1 MDALTREE
9 RLGNL
14 LDFEEED
21 FARQIE
27 WFLHKRKRV
36 GLGSIL
42 LNIAR
47 IERTRAIHAYFIKN
61 NIVALK
67 QHCHLATKLSL
78 ASVGQN
84 GGANFEVA
92 TDFLYALLSDNL
104 DAISALAQV
113 EVPELLKERNNP
125 LNSRSY
131 VYMLQLAIRGEDE
144 NLREMIAK
152 VSKNGRKPVRIES
165 QEGKDFFSLLL
176 KRDQV
181 GLEECIGKHASIRS
195 PEPRIE
201 NFMSFQGALEAKL
214 CWFRDIPVNIDSPWV
229 QMELMPMRPLERYDD
244 VYDFLKPGWV
254 PPPQGVIADLS
265 RRLTK
270 AFGKKSR

>member
-1 MDALTREE
+1 MSALAREE

-21 FARQIE
+21 FPRQIE
-27 WFLHKRKRV
+27 WFLYKRKRV
-36 GLGSIL
+36 RLGSIL

-47 IERTRAIHAYFIKN
+47 IERTRAIHAYFILN
-61 NIVALK
+61 NMAALK
-67 QHCHLATKLSL
+67 QHCYLATKLSL

-152 VSKNGRKPVRIES
+152 VAKNGRKPVRIES
-165 QEGKDFFSLLL
+165 QEGRDFFSLLL

-214 CWFRDIPVNIDSPWV
+214 CWFRGIPVKIDSPWV

-265 RRLTK
+265 RQFTK
-270 AFGKKSR
+270 AFGKKSK

>member
-1 MDALTREE
+1 MSALTREE
-9 RLGNL
+9 RLCNL
-14 LDFEEED
+14 LAFEEAELP
-21 FARQIE
+21 RQTE
-27 WFLHKRKRV
+27 WLLYRRNRV
-36 GLGSIL
+36 RLGSIL
-42 LNIAR
+42 LGIAGL
-47 IERTRAIHAYFIKN
+47 ERVRAVHAYFVNHEID
-61 NIVALK
+61 ALK
-67 QHCHLATKLSL
+67 QHCYLATKLSL
-78 ASVGQN
+78 ESIGQD
-84 GGANFEVA
+84 GGGNLEVA
-92 TDFLYALLSDNL
+92 TDFLYALLSDNR
-104 DAISALAQV
+104 DTIYALAQV
-113 EVPELLKERNNP
+113 EVPALVKERNNP

-131 VYMLQLAIRGEDE
+131 VYMLQFAIRGEDE

-152 VSKNGRKPVRIES
+152 VAKNGRKPVRIES
-165 QEGKDFFSLLL
+165 QEGRDFFSLLL

-214 CWFRDIPVNIDSPWV
+214 CWFRGIPVKIDSPWV

-265 RRLTK
+265 RRFTK
-270 AFGKKSR
+270 AFGKKSK

>member
-14 LDFEEED
+14 LAFEEED
-21 FARQIE
+21 LPRQIE

-36 GLGSIL
+36 RLGAIL

-47 IERTRAIHAYFIKN
+47 LERTRAVHAYFVHH
-61 NIVALK
+61 NIAALK
-67 QHCHLATKLSL
+67 QHCYLATRLGL
-78 ASVGQN
+78 ASVGQD
-84 GGANFEVA
+84 GGANFEIA
-92 TDFLYALLSDNL
+92 TDFLYALLSDNR

-113 EVPELLKERNNP
+113 EVPALLKERNNP

-144 NLREMIAK
+144 NLRGMIAK
-152 VSKNGRKPVRIES
+152 VAKNGRKPVRVES
-165 QEGKDFFSLLL
+165 EEGRDFFSLLL

-181 GLEECIGKHASIRS
+181 GLEECISKHARIKS

-201 NFMSFQGALEAKL
+201 NFMSFQGTLEAKL
-214 CWFRDIPVNIDSPWV
+214 CWFKGIPVKIDSPWL

-270 AFGKKSR
+270 VFGKKTK

>member
-1 MDALTREE
+1 MGVLTREE

-14 LDFEEED
+14 LAFEQAELP
-21 FARQIE
+21 RQIE
-27 WFLHKRKRV
+27 WFLYRRNRV
-36 GLGSIL
+36 RLGSIL
-42 LNIAR
+42 LHIAGL
-47 IERTRAIHAYFIKN
+47 ERVRAVHAYF
-61 NIVALK
+61 VEHDVDALK
-67 QHCHLATKLSL
+67 QHCYLATKLTL

-92 TDFLYALLSDNL
+92 TDFLYALLSDSH
-104 DAISALAQV
+104 DAISALAHV
-113 EVPELLKERNNP
+113 EVPALLKERNNP

-131 VYMLQLAIRGEDE
+131 VYMLQLAVRGEDE
-144 NLREMIAK
+144 NLREMIAR
-152 VSKNGRKPVRIES
+152 VAKNGRKPARIES
-165 QEGKDFFSLLL
+165 EEGRDFFSLLL

-181 GLEECIGKHASIRS
+181 GLEECISKHARIKS

-214 CWFRDIPVNIDSPWV
+214 CWFKGIPVKIDSPWV

-254 PPPQGVIADLS
+254 PPPQGVVADLC
-265 RRLTK
+265 RKFTK
-270 AFGKKSR
+270 AFAKKSM